1 MVKKIIIPI
10 VAAVMAAVVAVG
22 AAVVVQKVQ
31 EEQRNCYDIIT
42 VYVKEEYKD
51 SFLSKEIAIEDFDY
65 EDIESI
71 VYLKWIEISY
81 PYSHYGPMHV
91 HLKTNKKEHAQAAV
105 EHFKTLNFVE
115 TAMIESEKMYSYFVV
130 VYINETKRVE
140 YRDKNIK
147 TEDFGHENIERIEYF
162 SGFIAGS
169 KSAII
174 LIHLKEKGA
183 RKVLEAVEQFST
195 LDFVIEASPALK

>member
-10 VAAVMAAVVAVG
+10 VAVVMAAVVAVG

-91 HLKTNKKEHAQAAV
+91 HLKTDNKEHAQEAV

-115 TAMIESEKMYSYFVV
+115 TAMIESEKMASYSGIW
-130 VYINETKRVE
+130 VYLDKTKSYDFHRKQLKLE
-140 YRDKNIK
+140 EFGYDNLDK
-147 TEDFGHENIERIEYF
+147 IEYF
-162 SGFIAGS
+162 SGGYDRSVIGV
-169 KSAII
+169 
-174 LIHLKEKGA
+174 HLQKKGA
-183 RKVLEAVEQFST
+183 RQVLKAVEHFCT
-195 LDFVIEASPALK
+195 LDFVVAAEPAHL